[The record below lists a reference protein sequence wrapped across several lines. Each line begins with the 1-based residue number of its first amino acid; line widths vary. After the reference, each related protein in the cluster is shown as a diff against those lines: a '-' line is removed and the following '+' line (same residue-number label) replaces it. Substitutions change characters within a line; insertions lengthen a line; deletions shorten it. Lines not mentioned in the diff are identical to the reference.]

1 MTHKKI
7 INEANKILVSLERLQ
22 ERARKIVV
30 EATDDG
36 IAWLPPHIQK
46 VIDTLD
52 DLVGF
57 DLEDCIVSAIDY
69 EN

>member
-7 INEANKILVSLERLQ
+7 INEANKILVSLQKLQ

-30 EATDDG
+30 KATDDG
-36 IAWLPPHIQK
+36 IAWLPPHIQE

-52 DLVGF
+52 DLVAF
-57 DLEDCIVSAIDY
+57 DLEDCIVNAYDY

>member
-7 INEANKILVSLERLQ
+7 INEANKILVSLQKLQ
-22 ERARKIVV
+22 ERAKKIVV
-30 EATDDG
+30 KATDEG
-36 IAWLPPHIQK
+36 VGWYPPHIQE
-46 VIDTLD
+46 VINTLD

-57 DLEDCIVSAIDY
+57 DLEDCIVNAYDY